1 MSVTFETEARVRI
14 ADLENL
20 RAKLL
25 VAQAQYNLLE
35 MAEKAERVRAE
46 MRKIASCGGDPKS
59 LGGNDTDRG
68 RVLISALLEDKD
80 YLEARQVLMS
90 AWEQRAIALVD
101 LETGQDWFRL
111 LLALIGAQS
120 LIGAQ
125 GA

>member
-35 MAEKAERVRAE
+35 MAEKAERIHGE
-46 MRKIASCGGDPKS
+46 MRIISTHGGDPKA
-59 LGGNDTDRG
+59 LGSNEADRT
-68 RVLISALLEDKD
+68 RVLAAFLLEDKE
-80 YLEARQVLMS
+80 YIEARRMLMD
-90 AWEQRAIALVD
+90 AWEQRALALAD

-111 LLALIGAQS
+111 LLVLIGA
-120 LIGAQ
+120 LGRDA
-125 GA
+125 